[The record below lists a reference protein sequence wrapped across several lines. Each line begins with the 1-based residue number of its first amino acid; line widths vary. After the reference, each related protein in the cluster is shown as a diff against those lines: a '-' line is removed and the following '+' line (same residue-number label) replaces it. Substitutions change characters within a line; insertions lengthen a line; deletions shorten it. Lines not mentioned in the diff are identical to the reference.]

1 MARVP
6 VALTARLTLP
16 FQGRPGEA
24 QRRERGGVQKELM
37 PRAVPDDDW
46 PGAADCVQLLAGDWS
61 VPELVVSPGEEE
73 FLGVGERGVGLAQ
86 PREVFVAGRGRL
98 DCPAGQIPVLD
109 RDHLDR
115 EAE

>member
-24 QRRERGGVQKELM
+24 QRHERWGVQKELM
-37 PRAVPDDDW
+37 PRAVPDDDR
-46 PGAADCVQLLAGDWS
+46 PGVADGVQLLAGDWAM
-61 VPELVVSPGEEE
+61 PELLVTPGEEE
-73 FLGVGERGVGLAQ
+73 FLGVCQRGVGLTQ

-115 EAE
+115 